1 MIRRLILHCK
11 RAPVQGL
18 RLCGFGPD
26 SDSSLSA
33 LLIFQVNAY
42 AALQKTQRAS
52 TWTPIEIRPFR
63 NGWQVYETA
72 GVQPVFLNQ
81 EDAISY
87 AKGRACFR
95 SGEIRILDRVG
106 AIERVIPFS
115 ETDRDWFDFAQ
126 VKGTAGRQSRM
137 SFAI

>member
-81 EDAISY
+81 EDAVDY
-87 AKGRACFR
+87 ATGRAWFR
-95 SGEIRILDRVG
+95 SGEIRSLDSGNV
-106 AIERVIPFS
+106 ERRIPFS
-115 ETDRDWFDFAQ
+115 DVDR
-126 VKGTAGRQSRM
+126 KL
-137 SFAI
+137 

>member
-42 AALQKTQRAS
+42 AVLAENAKRLDVTI
-52 TWTPIEIRPFR
+52 IEIRPFR
-63 NGWQVYETA
+63 NGWQVYKSA
-72 GVQPVFLNQ
+72 RVRQLSSDQSLQRGGDGVQGL
-81 EDAISY
+81 
-87 AKGRACFR
+87 
-95 SGEIRILDRVG
+95 
-106 AIERVIPFS
+106 IP
-115 ETDRDWFDFAQ
+115 
-126 VKGTAGRQSRM
+126 
-137 SFAI
+137 